1 MDAKPQKE
9 HAWLDRFVGEW
20 SSEMEAVMEPGQPQ
34 QKFAGTESVRSLGG
48 MWILCEGRGQMPDG
62 APSTTIMTL
71 GYDPAKQRYVGTF
84 IGTMMT
90 HLWIYEGAIDAAG
103 DTLVLDT
110 EGPAFSGDGSMVK
123 YRDTIEW
130 KSDDHRVLTS
140 SYQDASGTYQ
150 HFMTAHYRR
159 R

>member
-20 SSEMEAVMEPGQPQ
+20 SYEMDAAVEPGTPQ
-34 QKFAGTESVRSLGG
+34 QKFTGTESVRSLGG

-62 APSTTIMTL
+62 TPSTTIMTL

-84 IGTMMT
+84 IGSMMT
-90 HLWIYEGAIDAAG
+90 HLWIYQGSVNAAG
-103 DTLVLDT
+103 NTLVLDT
-110 EGPAFSGDGSMVK
+110 EGPSFAGDGSLAR
-123 YRDTIEW
+123 YQDTIEW
-130 KSDDHRVLTS
+130 KSNDHRVLTS
-140 SYQDASGTYQ
+140 TCQDGTGKYQ

-159 R
+159 A